1 MRCACKVTIK
11 FRQRAQNGPSFQGRR
26 LLFRRKRHGGEET
39 DGRAEHVPG
48 QVGTRFPTGWEQDS
62 RPPVPEFPAAG
73 TRVPGSPRR
82 IRPMHR
88 PGIRLT
94 QRTRRGHGERGSSGA
109 ERKGGLEGKR
119 EGRESRFLSLPIHSA
134 EDRDLQGAE
143 QVRRRKTQP
152 PLKNGPIG
160 TAFTGNDHLGS
171 K

>member
-26 LLFRRKRHGGEET
+26 PLFRRKRHGGEET

-119 EGRESRFLSLPIHSA
+119 GGGKARREGEPFFIPAYTFSGRPGFTGCRAGTPVKNAASIKERT
-134 EDRDLQGAE
+134 DRDCIHRE
-143 QVRRRKTQP
+143 
-152 PLKNGPIG
+152 
-160 TAFTGNDHLGS
+160 
-171 K
+171 